1 MAFAR
6 EAALEMLYGLLLA
19 EGFAIIPAPSPPHL
33 SNLPF
38 ALAKAM
44 WRSAFLAVPTTE
56 LII

>member
-1 MAFAR
+1 MASAR
-6 EAALEMLYGLLLA
+6 IATFEVLYGLLSA
-19 EGFAIIPAPSPPHL
+19 EGFAIIPPPQHL

-44 WRSAFLAVPTTE
+44 WRSTFLVVRTTE